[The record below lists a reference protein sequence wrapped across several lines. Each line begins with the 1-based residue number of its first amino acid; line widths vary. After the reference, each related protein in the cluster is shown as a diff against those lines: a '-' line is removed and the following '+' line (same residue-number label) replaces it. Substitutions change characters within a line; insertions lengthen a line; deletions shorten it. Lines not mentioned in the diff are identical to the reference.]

1 MSLTI
6 KNYKKL
12 ESWSHNYKEFMIGEV
27 TENQN
32 EYCFRVGYNGIPYT
46 IKIFRHGTSTV
57 EYEVVLRDGADI
69 TQFGRE
75 WIAGRKLKSKELTAL
90 IFEAL
95 IVKFKPKAQQTTGN
109 TNYSNGPF

>member
-12 ESWSHNYKEFMIGEV
+12 ESWSHHYKEFMIGEV
-27 TENQN
+27 IETET
-32 EYCFRVGYNGIPYT
+32 EYSFRIGYNSTPYT
-46 IKIFRHGTSTV
+46 ITIFRQGTMTN
-57 EYEVVLRDGADI
+57 EYEIVLRDGADI

-95 IVKFKPKAQQTTGN
+95 IVKFKPKAQGVN
-109 TNYSNGPF
+109 NPFYSNGPF

>member
-12 ESWSHNYKEFMIGEV
+12 EGWSHPYKELMIGEV
-27 TENQN
+27 IETET
-32 EYCFRVGYNGIPYT
+32 EYSFRIGYNSIPYT
-46 IKIFRHGTSTV
+46 IKIFRTKLITN
-57 EYEVVLRDGADI
+57 EYEMILRDGADI

-75 WIAGRKLKSKELTAL
+75 WIKGRKLKSLELTAL

-95 IVKFKPKAQQTTGN
+95 IVKCKPKAQGIN
-109 TNYSNGPF
+109 NPFYSNGPF